1 MYSSVGVI
9 KEDLKETERLLDLL
23 EGGRLKKRIDPKT
36 ADKLEQKIRLKAM
49 LSADQITLKRY
60 NQQMTTN
67 VAFLN
72 VYIFSYMT
80 AMGALNMQ
88 LDQKTKDIIARMRED
103 DDGPESQRHRTME
116 DVANLAINSQI
127 QLILPPDGAGNSIGG
142 GPHREAVRGRGR
154 GRGRGQGR
162 GRGRG
167 RGRPARRAQHVGAL
181 QENGRLLCRSCQKT
195 YVQGRFPG

>member
-80 AMGALNMQ
+80 AMGALNM
-88 LDQKTKDIIARMRED
+88 LD
-103 DDGPESQRHRTME
+103 
-116 DVANLAINSQI
+116 
-127 QLILPPDGAGNSIGG
+127 
-142 GPHREAVRGRGR
+142 
-154 GRGRGQGR
+154 
-162 GRGRG
+162 
-167 RGRPARRAQHVGAL
+167 
-181 QENGRLLCRSCQKT
+181 
-195 YVQGRFPG
+195 